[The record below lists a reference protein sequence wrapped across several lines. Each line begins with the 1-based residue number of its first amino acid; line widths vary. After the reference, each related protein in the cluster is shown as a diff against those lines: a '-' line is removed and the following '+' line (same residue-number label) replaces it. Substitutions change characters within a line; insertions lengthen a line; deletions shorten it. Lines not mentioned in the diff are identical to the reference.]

1 MAIPT
6 WIKLE
11 TMKHKAAKADK
22 PPRPWW
28 QRWLKQKFSLCID
41 SRQEL
46 FDELH
51 SAHKKGLIKN
61 DSLGMI
67 EGVLQIEQR
76 EARDIMIPRS
86 NITFLHRDDS
96 FEQLVDKAMQ
106 SRHSRYPVYDENRDD
121 FDGILLT
128 KDLLSYVGKEASFD
142 IDDILLPAY
151 VIPESKQ
158 LQSLLTD
165 FRKTRKHMAIVIN
178 EYSSVSGIVTIEDV
192 LEQIVGEI
200 DDEHDFV
207 DDKVH
212 IKQHKGNHY
221 SIDALTPIEE
231 FNDYFNAELKTDLF
245 DTIGGVVMNS
255 LGRIP
260 KQGEELKLGD
270 FLFQVTR
277 SDGRRILSMDLIVEH
292 AVAER

>member
-1 MAIPT
+1 MNLKT
-6 WIKLE
+6 S
-11 TMKHKAAKADK
+11 KADK

-28 QRWLKQKFSLCID
+28 QRWLKQRYSLCID

-46 FDELH
+46 IDELH
-51 SAHKKGLIKN
+51 NAHKKGLLKN

-67 EGVLQIEQR
+67 EGVLQIEKR

-96 FEQLVDKAMQ
+96 FEELVKKAMQ

-128 KDLLSYVGKEASFD
+128 KDLLGYVGRETSFD

-158 LQSLLTD
+158 LQSLLTE
-165 FRKTRKHMAIVIN
+165 FRKTRKHMAIVVN

-192 LEQIVGEI
+192 LEQIVGDI

-207 DDKVH
+207 DDKTN
-212 IKQHKGNHY
+212 IKQHAENHY
-221 SIDALTPIEE
+221 TVDALTPIEE
-231 FNDYFNAELKTDLF
+231 FNAYFNANLKNDLF
-245 DTIGGVVMNS
+245 DTIGGIVMNK

-260 KQGEELKLGD
+260 KQGEKLRLD
-270 FLFQVTR
+270 NFLFQVTR
-277 SDGRRILSMDLIVEH
+277 SDGRRILSLDLLVGS
-292 AVAER
+292 

>member
-1 MAIPT
+1 MNLKT
-6 WIKLE
+6 S
-11 TMKHKAAKADK
+11 KADK

-28 QRWLKQKFSLCID
+28 QRWLKQRYSLCID

-46 FDELH
+46 IDELH
-51 SAHKKGLIKN
+51 NAHKKGLLKN

-67 EGVLQIEQR
+67 EGVLQIEKR

-96 FEQLVDKAMQ
+96 FEELVKKAMQ

-128 KDLLSYVGKEASFD
+128 KDLLGYVGRETSFD

-158 LQSLLTD
+158 LQSLLTE
-165 FRKTRKHMAIVIN
+165 FRKTRKHMAIVVN

-192 LEQIVGEI
+192 LEQIVGDI

-207 DDKVH
+207 DDKIN
-212 IKQHKGNHY
+212 IKQHAENHY
-221 SIDALTPIEE
+221 TVDALTPITE
-231 FNDYFNAELKTDLF
+231 FNSYFNTNLKNELF
-245 DTIGGVVMNS
+245 DTIGGIVMNK

-260 KQGEELKLGD
+260 KQGEELELD
-270 FLFQVTR
+270 NFTFQITR
-277 SDGRRILSMDLIVEH
+277 SDGRRILSLDLLV
-292 AVAER
+292 RN

>member
-1 MAIPT
+1 MNLKT
-6 WIKLE
+6 S
-11 TMKHKAAKADK
+11 KADK

-28 QRWLKQKFSLCID
+28 QRWLKQRYSLCID

-46 FDELH
+46 IDELH
-51 SAHKKGLIKN
+51 NAHKKGLLKN

-67 EGVLQIEQR
+67 EGVLQIEKR

-96 FEQLVDKAMQ
+96 FEELVKKAMQ

-128 KDLLSYVGKEASFD
+128 KDLLGYVGREKSFD

-158 LQSLLTD
+158 LQSLLTE
-165 FRKTRKHMAIVIN
+165 FRKTRKHMAIVVN

-192 LEQIVGEI
+192 LEQIVGDI

-207 DDKVH
+207 DDKIN
-212 IKQHKGNHY
+212 IKQHAENHY
-221 SIDALTPIEE
+221 TVDALTPITE
-231 FNDYFNAELKTDLF
+231 FNSYFNTNLKNELF
-245 DTIGGVVMNS
+245 DTIGGIVMNK

-260 KQGEELKLGD
+260 KQGEELELD
-270 FLFQVTR
+270 NFTFQVTR
-277 SDGRRILSMDLIVEH
+277 SDGRRILSLDLLV
-292 AVAER
+292 RN